1 MERAQRG
8 AVRLGIGGMTRGNA
22 RVGNGAMSNSTNSDR
37 FEIARTQYNRAL
49 DRLHEVVALDE
60 SDIIRDSLIQRFE
73 FTYELAWKC
82 MFYWLRDQG
91 EKVLEMQKP
100 IIDAAF
106 RCELIGDPQLWEA
119 IKDQRDETSHT
130 YNEAKAVFVSAFV
143 RGQALPAF
151 DALREKLKTL

>member
-1 MERAQRG
+1 
-8 AVRLGIGGMTRGNA
+8 
-22 RVGNGAMSNSTNSDR
+22 MSNSDR

-91 EKVLEMQKP
+91 EKVPEMQKA
-100 IIDAAF
+100 ILAAAF
-106 RCELIGDPQLWEA
+106 RCELINDPKLWED
-119 IKDQRDETSHT
+119 IKDERDETSHT
-130 YNEAKAVFVSAFV
+130 YNEAKAVEVSAFV
-143 RGQALPAF
+143 RSTALPEF
-151 DALREKLKTL
+151 DNFRQKLATL